1 MNVNTLFIKLLI
13 FSYSLNALTY
23 DMIESSRLI
32 LMEKVILMAKRKPV
46 TASRRQKNEVNMKAI
61 YWTGSIFL
69 VVIVLMT
76 LLLIL
81 NK

>member
-1 MNVNTLFIKLLI
+1 M
-13 FSYSLNALTY
+13 YPLTY

-46 TASRRQKNEVNMKAI
+46 VASRRPKNEVNMKAI
-61 YWTGSIFL
+61 YWTGSIL
-69 VVIVLMT
+69 VVVIIVMT

>member
-1 MNVNTLFIKLLI
+1 M
-13 FSYSLNALTY
+13 YPLTY
-23 DMIESSRLI
+23 DMIEPSRLI

-46 TASRRQKNEVNMKAI
+46 AVSRKQKNEVNMKAI

-69 VVIVLMT
+69 VVILIMT

>member
-1 MNVNTLFIKLLI
+1 
-13 FSYSLNALTY
+13 
-23 DMIESSRLI
+23 
-32 LMEKVILMAKRKPV
+32 MAKRKPV
-46 TASRRQKNEVNMKAI
+46 AVSRKHKNEVNMKAI

-69 VVIVLMT
+69 VVILIMT

>member
-1 MNVNTLFIKLLI
+1 MNVNTLFQNAH
-13 FSYSLNALTY
+13 FSYSLNVHSY

-69 VVIVLMT
+69 VVILLMT

>member
-1 MNVNTLFIKLLI
+1 MKG
-13 FSYSLNALTY
+13 LTY
-23 DMIESSRLI
+23 DMIEPSRLI

-46 TASRRQKNEVNMKAI
+46 TVSRRQKNEVNMKAI

-69 VVIVLMT
+69 VIIILMT